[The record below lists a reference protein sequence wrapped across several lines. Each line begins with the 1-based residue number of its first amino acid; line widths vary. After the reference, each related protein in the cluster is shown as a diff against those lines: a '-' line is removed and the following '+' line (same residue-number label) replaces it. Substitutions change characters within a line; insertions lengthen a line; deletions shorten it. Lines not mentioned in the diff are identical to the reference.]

1 MAQFGDAVFVKPT
14 SFTQNHLTAARKLA
28 HRLTGAASA
37 VGARSLAESMRRIE
51 ESVETCDPAACDP
64 LLKSAE
70 NQRVSSFAA
79 LFEMLSNCPAPT
91 ENAGL

>member
-1 MAQFGDAVFVKPT
+1 MAQFGDAVFIKPY
-14 SFTQNHLTAARKLA
+14 SFTQNHLTASA

-37 VGARSLAESMRRIE
+37 VGAKSLAESMRRIE
-51 ESVETCDPAACDP
+51 ECVETRDPAACDP

-79 LFEMLSNCPAPT
+79 LFEMLSNFQAPT